1 MQGRFKLLLAGLL
14 LLGGIFWFVATQAAE
29 PLGQVN
35 LYLFHREDCP
45 HCQQEIIFLKTLEE
59 AYGARLK
66 VSKYEIF
73 SSRENLD
80 LFKTAGRLYNVDVSG
95 VPVTVIG
102 DQVIIGY
109 GGDLSTGSQI
119 KKAVDR
125 CLSAYC
131 PDLLGDYLA
140 SQTVQPEPQSAKEP
154 DQPAPSW
161 NNLPEYL
168 NLPLLGQV
176 KIRAL
181 SLPALT
187 IAIGLMDGFNPCA
200 MWVLMFL
207 ISLLL
212 GMKNRRR
219 MWLLGGTFILVS
231 GLVYFLFMAAWLNLL
246 IFLGFLTIV
255 RLVIGGV
262 ALVTGGYN
270 LREYWIHRPGC
281 KVVKSES
288 RRRIFEQLKAITQKP
303 SLFMA
308 LGGIIL
314 LAFAVNL
321 VELLCSVGL
330 PAVYTQVLTLSA
342 LPILQYYLYLVAY
355 VFFFML
361 DDLLVFLIAM
371 LTLRAV
377 GLSDKYSRFSSLIGG
392 LIILIIGL
400 LIIFK
405 PGWLMFG

>member
-1 MQGRFKLLLAGLL
+1 M
-14 LLGGIFWFVATQAAE
+14 
-29 PLGQVN
+29 
-35 LYLFHREDCP
+35 
-45 HCQQEIIFLKTLEE
+45 
-59 AYGARLK
+59 
-66 VSKYEIF
+66 
-73 SSRENLD
+73 
-80 LFKTAGRLYNVDVSG
+80 
-95 VPVTVIG
+95 
-102 DQVIIGY
+102 
-109 GGDLSTGSQI
+109 
-119 KKAVDR
+119 
-125 CLSAYC
+125 
-131 PDLLGDYLA
+131 
-140 SQTVQPEPQSAKEP
+140 
-154 DQPAPSW
+154 
-161 NNLPEYL
+161 
-168 NLPLLGQV
+168 GQV